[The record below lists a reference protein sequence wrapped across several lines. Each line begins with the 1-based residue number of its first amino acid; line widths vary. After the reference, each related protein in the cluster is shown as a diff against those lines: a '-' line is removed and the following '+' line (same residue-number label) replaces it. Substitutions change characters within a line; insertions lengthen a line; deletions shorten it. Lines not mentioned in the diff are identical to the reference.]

1 MKSQTIKSALL
12 LFVGLLALGCGTSIK
27 VADAWKSPESAKMKD
42 SNILVIARTQNKTSR
57 MTFERELTD
66 QLLARGLRATA
77 SFSRFPNYDP
87 DAEMTEERQKMIRFI
102 LENEGYDGVVV
113 SVLKDKRDRTVTTV
127 NDNYYGGYYGGP
139 WNNYYPSYY
148 GGFYNYYYRPYAY
161 TYSVGISTGP
171 TSSTYTST
179 TYYLETAAYDLREN
193 KEGELMA
200 VVTSEITDPNDVHK
214 TAAKYAQKVVE
225 SLEKR

>member
-1 MKSQTIKSALL
+1 MNAHPIKTALV
-12 LFVGLLALGCGTSIK
+12 LFVSLLMLGCGPSVK
-27 VADAWKSPESAKMKD
+27 VADAWKSSESAKMKD
-42 SNILVIARTQNKTSR
+42 SNILVIARTKNKTSR

-87 DAEMTEERQKMIRFI
+87 DAEMTEERKKMIRFI

-113 SVLKDKRDRTVTTV
+113 SVLKDKRDRTVTT
-127 NDNYYGGYYGGP
+127 YYDGGYYGGP
-139 WNNYYPSYY
+139 WHDYYPSYY

-161 TYSVGISTGP
+161 TYSVGISTAP
-171 TSSTYTST
+171 SSSTYVSS

-193 KEGELMA
+193 KDGELMA
-200 VVTSEITDPNDVHK
+200 VVTSEITDPDDVHK
-214 TAAKYAQKVVE
+214 TAAKYAEKVVE
-225 SLEKR
+225 SLEKK